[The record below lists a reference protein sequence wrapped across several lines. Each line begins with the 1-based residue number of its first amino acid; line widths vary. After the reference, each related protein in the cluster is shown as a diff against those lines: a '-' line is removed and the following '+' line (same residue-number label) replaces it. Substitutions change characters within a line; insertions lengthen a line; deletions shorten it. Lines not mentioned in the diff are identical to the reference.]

1 MTQRE
6 RDPSISSETA
16 TQGRH
21 RTHDTDPHTR
31 TDLITI
37 AVGALVLVGCALL
50 ARIELTDVEVSIFQ
64 AANELPQGYHAFIWP
79 FMQYGTFITIPVLAL
94 IAFAFRRFRLGWA
107 LLLAGTSVYLLA
119 LVVKQVVERG
129 RPGWLLKGVETRER
143 FGAESLGFPS
153 GHAAVAAALTVVVAV
168 HLSKRWAIVAVI
180 LACVVMFGRMYVG
193 AHLPLDLVGGAALGA
208 IAGGVANL
216 RIPPR
221 PRQEPEGASEHH
233 PEP

>member
-6 RDPSISSETA
+6 RDPSTSSETA
-16 TQGRH
+16 TEGRH
-21 RTHDTDPHTR
+21 RMHDTDPHTR

-50 ARIELTDVEVSIFQ
+50 ARNELTDVEVSIFQ
-64 AANELPQGYHAFIWP
+64 AANELPQGYHAFVWP

-119 LVVKQVVERG
+119 LVVKQAVERG

-168 HLSKRWAIVAVI
+168 HLSKRWAIAAIVLASRGAVRPD
-180 LACVVMFGRMYVG
+180 VRGRAPAAG
-193 AHLPLDLVGGAALGA
+193 PGGRCR
-208 IAGGVANL
+208 AGGDRGRRGEPAH
-216 RIPPR
+216 PAEAPTA
-221 PRQEPEGASEHH
+221 PEGASEHH
-233 PEP
+233 HEP

>member
-6 RDPSISSETA
+6 SSTSSETA
-16 TQGRH
+16 SDGGR
-21 RTHDTDPHTR
+21 RKRDRETHTG
-31 TDLITI
+31 TDLIVI
-37 AVGALVLVGCALL
+37 AAGALVLVGCALL
-50 ARIELTDVEVSIFQ
+50 ARDDLTDAEVSIFQ
-64 AANELPQGYHAFIWP
+64 AVNELPQGYHAFIWP

-119 LVVKQVVERG
+119 LVVKQAVERG

-208 IAGGVANL
+208 IAGGVPNL
-216 RIPPR
+216 LIPPR
-221 PRQEPEGASEHH
+221 PLQQPEGASEHH
-233 PEP
+233 PQP

>member
-1 MTQRE
+1 M
-6 RDPSISSETA
+6 SID
-16 TQGRH
+16 
-21 RTHDTDPHTR
+21 RTHTR

-37 AVGALVLVGCALL
+37 AVGFLVLIGCALL
-50 ARIELTDVEVSIFQ
+50 ARNVLTDVEVSIFH
-64 AANELPQGYHAFIWP
+64 AVNELPQGYHAFVWP

-107 LLLAGTSVYLLA
+107 LLLAGISVYLLA
-119 LVVKQVVERG
+119 LFVKQAVERG

-168 HLSKRWAIVAVI
+168 HLSKRWAIAAVI
-180 LACVVMFGRMYVG
+180 LASVVLFGRMYVG

-208 IAGGVANL
+208 IAGGAANL
-216 RIPPR
+216 LIPPST
-221 PRQEPEGASEHH
+221 RQPEGASEHH
-233 PEP
+233 REP